1 MEKCTVC
8 DIISVILSILSL
20 IFTIYISKKISWE
33 QFYSSLMTE
42 YRSIEFGRAMQNV
55 IHFYTETCGS
65 DVNRIQEEYEKKF
78 KEEVLLD
85 KNENS
90 LHYDRRLL
98 AQFFV
103 DLDKCASTPWYY
115 IGKKRVIKD
124 FTSGTKNL
132 VAILY
137 FMGCAIDSSTIIFK
151 ELEINERIPKY
162 KNKKGMNKYLLSM
175 HETLTKSKKYMQ

>member
-78 KEEVLLD
+78 K
-85 KNENS
+85 
-90 LHYDRRLL
+90 
-98 AQFFV
+98 
-103 DLDKCASTPWYY
+103 
-115 IGKKRVIKD
+115 
-124 FTSGTKNL
+124 
-132 VAILY
+132 
-137 FMGCAIDSSTIIFK
+137 
-151 ELEINERIPKY
+151 
-162 KNKKGMNKYLLSM
+162 
-175 HETLTKSKKYMQ
+175 